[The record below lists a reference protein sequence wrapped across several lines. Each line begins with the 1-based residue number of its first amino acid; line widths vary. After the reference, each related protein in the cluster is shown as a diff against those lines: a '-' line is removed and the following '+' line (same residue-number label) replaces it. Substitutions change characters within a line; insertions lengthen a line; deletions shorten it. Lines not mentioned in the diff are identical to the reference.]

1 MSLNPEVASE
11 VLLRVSKDIRLGA
24 IGLTGNSRLTCSWHK
39 LERLTLKAYEKIPEN
54 YNHNMFHTLNGCVG
68 FPNLR
73 VNTKV
78 F

>member
-1 MSLNPEVASE
+1 MSANPEGASGE
-11 VLLRVSKDIRLGA
+11 LSRVSNGIRFEAL
-24 IGLTGNSRLTCSWHK
+24 GLTGNSRLTCSWHK

>member
-1 MSLNPEVASE
+1 MSLTPEVASE
-11 VLLRVSKDIRLGA
+11 VLFRLSKDIRLGA

-39 LERLTLKAYEKIPEN
+39 LERLTLKAYEKIPEK

-68 FPNLR
+68 IPDLR
-73 VNTKV
+73 GSTKV

>member
-11 VLLRVSKDIRLGA
+11 VLFRVSKGIRLGA

-73 VNTKV
+73 VSTKV